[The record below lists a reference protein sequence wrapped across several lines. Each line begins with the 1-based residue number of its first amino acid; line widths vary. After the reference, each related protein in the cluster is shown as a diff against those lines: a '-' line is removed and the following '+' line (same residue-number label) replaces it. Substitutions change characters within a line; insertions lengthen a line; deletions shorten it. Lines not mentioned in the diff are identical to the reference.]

1 MIRAKEHKMLFEKL
15 TIWQKSH
22 DFTKKIYNLT
32 SSYPKSEQYGITS
45 QLRRSSSSVPAN
57 IVEGH
62 SRKGTKEFIN
72 FLSQAR
78 GSLSESQYFLILSKD
93 LGYLS
98 QKDFDSIINLS
109 EEISKMLNSFI
120 NTLRTKL

>member
-1 MIRAKEHKMLFEKL
+1 MLFTKL

-22 DFTKKIYNLT
+22 EFTKQIYKLT
-32 SSYPKSEQYGITS
+32 SSYPKDEQYGIVS
-45 QLRRSSSSVPAN
+45 QLRRASSSIPAN

-93 LGYLS
+93 LGYVSESQFDKLIELS
-98 QKDFDSIINLS
+98 I
-109 EEISKMLNSFI
+109 EISKMLNSFI
-120 NTLRTKL
+120 HTLKSKL

>member
-1 MIRAKEHKMLFEKL
+1 MLFEKL

-22 DFTKKIYNLT
+22 EFTKQVYKIT
-32 SSYPKSEQYGITS
+32 SKFPKSELYGITS
-45 QLRRSSSSVPAN
+45 QLRRASSSVPAN

-93 LGYLS
+93 LGYISSENFSDL
-98 QKDFDSIINLS
+98 INLS

-120 NTLRTKL
+120 NTLRSKL